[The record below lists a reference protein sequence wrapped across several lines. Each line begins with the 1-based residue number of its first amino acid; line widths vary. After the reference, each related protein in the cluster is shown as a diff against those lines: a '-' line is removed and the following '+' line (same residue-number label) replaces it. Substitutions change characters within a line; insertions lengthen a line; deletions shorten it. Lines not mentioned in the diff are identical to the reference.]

1 MNPTYFKPRILLA
14 SQSPRRQQLLRD
26 SGFEL
31 EILKID
37 VEEDFPGNLT
47 AEQIPLFLAEKK
59 AKAIARPIGD
69 GEVLV
74 TADTIVWLKDQVLNK
89 PRDLEE
95 ASKMLEMISGNKH
108 TVYTGVCIRTK
119 DQYSVFAEASD
130 VYFNKLDKGMI
141 EYYLSQYKP
150 LDKAGAYGIQEFIG
164 YVGIRRIEGCY
175 YNVMGFPVS
184 RFISELKQNGI
195 IS

>member
-1 MNPTYFKPRILLA
+1 MMSTYFKPRILLA
-14 SQSPRRQQLLRD
+14 SQSPRRQQLLKD

-37 VEEDFPGNLT
+37 VEEDFPESLAG
-47 AEQIPLFLAEKK
+47 EQIPMYLAEKK
-59 AKAIARPIGD
+59 TRAIARAIGE

-74 TADTIVWLKDQVLNK
+74 TADTIVWLDGGVLNK
-89 PRDLEE
+89 PRDMEE
-95 ASKMLEMISGNKH
+95 AKKMLEMISGKKH
-108 TVYTGVCIRTK
+108 TVYTGVCVRTK
-119 DQYSVFAEASD
+119 DKYSLFAEASD
-130 VYFNKLDKGMI
+130 VYFNNLDSGMI
-141 EYYLSQYKP
+141 DYYLSQYKP

-184 RFISELKQNGI
+184 RFISELRQNGI
-195 IS
+195 IG

>member
-1 MNPTYFKPRILLA
+1 MMPTYFKPRILLA

-37 VEEDFPGNLT
+37 VEEDFPESLA
-47 AEQIPLFLAEKK
+47 AEQIPLYLAEKK
-59 AKAIARPIGD
+59 TRAIARAIGEQ
-69 GEVLV
+69 EVLV
-74 TADTIVWLKDQVLNK
+74 TADTIVWLNDQVLNK
-89 PRDLEE
+89 PRDMEE
-95 ASKMLEMISGNKH
+95 ARKMLEMISGNKH

-119 DQYSVFAEASD
+119 DKYSLFAEASE
-130 VYFNKLDKGMI
+130 VYFNKLDSGMI
-141 EYYLSQYKP
+141 DYYLSQYKP

-184 RFISELKQNGI
+184 RFITELKQNGI